1 MKDFDQHSTL
11 MMNDF
16 PLSVLVHNIFLQNY
30 VHRSGRTARASKE
43 GISVMLIEPAEN
55 FAYKKLSRTL
65 GRSEDEMPTFPVDA
79 DIFPQ
84 VKQRV
89 KVLHLLLS
97 FSLVIAGI
105 CAGCS

>member
-1 MKDFDQHSTL
+1 MAMH
-11 MMNDF
+11 
-16 PLSVLVHNIFLQNY
+16 VLQNY

-65 GRSEDEMPTFPVDA
+65 GRNEDEMPTFPVDG

-84 VKQRV
+84 VKHRV
-89 KVLHLLLS
+89 QVNIS
-97 FSLVIAGI
+97 FRLFDFDV
-105 CAGCS
+105 CH